1 MADTQCPHTCPLQ
14 QSPIKMQKNIIN
26 ALKTGEETFELWSE
40 WIATEPSDAAVRD
53 FVDELLALENDADFD
68 VNENFVELWELVE
81 SVFDDWTTA
90 DIAQYWRVREMLYN
104 MAVTIDMDNQSVFEI
119 LGNFAEANPNY
130 ANAMQFY
137 LQAANDADWRISDLE
152 DALNKIENTEYAAEC
167 RILYAKNTLI
177 YAAQSGIFTPKTQA
191 NIIDSIKTAKQ
202 NYPPLAW
209 AAVADIFEEN
219 GFDAGLVAD
228 LQGGF

>member
-1 MADTQCPHTCPLQ
+1 MLYPKNKN
-14 QSPIKMQKNIIN
+14 SIKMQKNIIN
-26 ALKTGEETFELWSE
+26 ALKTGEEIFELWSE
-40 WIATEPSDAAVRD
+40 WIATEPSDAAVRA

-81 SVFDDWTTA
+81 SVFDDWAAA
-90 DIAQYWRVREMLYN
+90 DIAQHWRVREMLYN

-119 LGNFAEANPNY
+119 LGNFAEAKPNY

-137 LQAANDADWRISDLE
+137 LQAAND
-152 DALNKIENTEYAAEC
+152 
-167 RILYAKNTLI
+167 AKNTLI

-202 NYPPLAW
+202 HYPPLAW
-209 AAVADIFEEN
+209 AAVVDIFEDN
-219 GFDAGLVAD
+219 GFDAGLVGD
-228 LQGGF
+228 FKGGF

>member
-1 MADTQCPHTCPLQ
+1 
-14 QSPIKMQKNIIN
+14 MQKNIIN
-26 ALKTGEETFELWSE
+26 ALKTGEETYELWSE
-40 WIATEPSDAAVRD
+40 WIATAPSDAAIRA

-81 SVFDDWTTA
+81 SVFEDWETA
-90 DIAQYWRVREMLYN
+90 DIAQHWRVREMLYN

-119 LGNFAEANPNY
+119 LGNFAEAKPNY

-152 DALNKIENTEYAAEC
+152 DALDRIENPEYAAEC

-177 YAAQSGIFTPKTQA
+177 YAAQSGIFSQKTQA

-202 NYPPLAW
+202 HYPTLTW
-209 AAVADIFEEN
+209 AALADIFEDNDFE
-219 GFDAGLVAD
+219 GALVAD
-228 LQGGF
+228 LKGDF